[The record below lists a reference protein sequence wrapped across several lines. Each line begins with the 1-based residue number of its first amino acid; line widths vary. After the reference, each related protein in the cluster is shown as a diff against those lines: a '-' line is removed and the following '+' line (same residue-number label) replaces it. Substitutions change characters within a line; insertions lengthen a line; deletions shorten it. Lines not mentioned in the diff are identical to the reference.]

1 MVRMA
6 EMNPHIFEEII
17 DITEKAELANV
28 LAGELA
34 KYTIYDIM
42 KIRAWQDREIN
53 VLPSP
58 YREKA
63 RPYFIEWHLGRYA
76 QIMAMQSNGDL
87 RRLKGRI
94 ENLGL
99 FREFCDTE
107 SKRIKAK
114 YDGTD
119 DDAIYGPFHNL
130 YYLEVSCFYM
140 FVLEKPG
147 HPIGTPFPGGF
158 TVRQSGDTYYC
169 PIRDKEKDVEYSIC
183 NFCPAKQDEKN
194 K

>member
-1 MVRMA
+1 
-6 EMNPHIFEEII
+6 MNPRIFEEII
-17 DITEKAELANV
+17 DITEIAELANV

-34 KYTIYDIM
+34 KFTIYDIM

-53 VLPSP
+53 LLPSP

-63 RPYFIEWHLGRYA
+63 RPYFIEWHLGRYVK
-76 QIMAMQSNGDL
+76 IMAMRSNGDFHN
-87 RRLKGRI
+87 LKGHI
-94 ENLGL
+94 ENMSL

-107 SKRIKAK
+107 NERIKTK
-114 YDGTD
+114 YDED
-119 DDAIYGPFHNL
+119 DDDSISGPFHSL

-140 FVLEKPG
+140 FVLGEPG

-158 TVRQSGDTYYC
+158 KVKQSGDAYYC

-183 NFCPAKQDEKN
+183 NFCPSLQDESN

>member
-1 MVRMA
+1 MA

-53 VLPSP
+53 MLPSP

-63 RPYFIEWHLGRYA
+63 LPYFIEWHIGRHTKV
-76 QIMAMQSNGDL
+76 MAMQSNGDL
-87 RRLKGRI
+87 LRLKGRI
-94 ENLGL
+94 GDLTL
-99 FREFCDTE
+99 FREFCNTE
-107 SKRIKAK
+107 SKRIEAK
-114 YDGTD
+114 YDEKEED
-119 DDAIYGPFHNL
+119 SLYDPFHSL
-130 YYLEVSCFYM
+130 YYLQLSCFYM
-140 FVLEKPG
+140 FVLGEPG

-158 TVRQSGDTYYC
+158 TVKRSGDAYYC
-169 PIRDKEKDVEYSIC
+169 PIREKEKDVEYSIC
-183 NFCPAKQDEKN
+183 NFCPAKQDESN
-194 K
+194 R